1 MWSITPPDIYVS
13 TCSQH
18 VTPWESWWACTTS
31 TCSTKKAGT
40 PFESYFIPKK
50 ETLAFSHSII
60 EKATF
65 GFSLIPPI
73 LNTTCSLSLVDFNF
87 THTHMHAHTHTPY
100 AFNYY
105 YSLFINI
112 KAWVKLSFWHCPPM
126 PLKSISFAHID

>member
-1 MWSITPPDIYVS
+1 MSRPAHS
-13 TCSQH
+13 TWHHERVEDELAQLQLVQQRKQEPHS
-18 VTPWESWWACTTS
+18 
-31 TCSTKKAGT
+31 KAI
-40 PFESYFIPKK
+40 SSPKK

-65 GFSLIPPI
+65 GFSLIPPL